1 MSIWKKL
8 FGGYKSKETDSV
20 SISVTTDINNMASAQ
35 MVESALETISYNGG
49 PVEQFYERMS
59 KELINKHGPLV
70 SVDYISHFPKF
81 EMYFAYK
88 DGMRIYSGQRTGHYD
103 IHFLSLGYVGE
114 GPRYAQHFLSAA
126 GFDLTSEQI
135 ESIKP
140 GDSILLKNKK
150 AVIQKKKDK
159 VKEDDSGT
167 VKFLR
172 EINGKSFGAPA
183 TYVLYEGP
191 NKSAAMAFLEK
202 QDITAQSY
210 FVGVKTPEGTF
221 CKDRMG
227 LFDAPTPNWPNN

>member
-1 MSIWKKL
+1 MGFWKRL
-8 FGGYKSKETDSV
+8 FGEDKSKNNSV
-20 SISVTTDINNMASAQ
+20 SVSVTTEINDIVSAQ
-35 MVESALETISYNGG
+35 MVESALETISYEGES
-49 PVEQFYERMS
+49 VEQFYERMS
-59 KELINKHGPLV
+59 KALINTHGPLV

-81 EMYFAYK
+81 EIYFTYK

-103 IHFLSLGYVGE
+103 IHFLTLGYVGE

-135 ESIKP
+135 ESIEP

-159 VKEDDSGT
+159 VKKDASGE

-172 EINGKSFGAPA
+172 EISGESFGATA

-191 NKSAAMAFLEK
+191 HKAAAIAFLEK

-210 FVGVKTPEGTF
+210 FIGVKTPEGTF

-227 LFDAPTPNWPNN
+227 LFDAPTPNWPND